1 MFGNEQG
8 CIFISTL
15 NRVPGGPDQYDA
27 AQWRPL
33 WNAPEEQFLE
43 DGVHGS
49 DADAAGHEDEA
60 LARGRV
66 GRAAV
71 GAVQG
76 EADAALA
83 APEDRLLGPNSI
95 AKLDRYLTWTNQSPA
110 VQNN

>member
-1 MFGNEQG
+1 M
-8 CIFISTL
+8 
-15 NRVPGGPDQYDA
+15 

-33 WNAPEEQFLE
+33 RDAPEKQLLE
-43 DGVHGS
+43 DCVHGS

-66 GRAAV
+66 RRAAV

-76 EADAALA
+76 EADAAIA

-95 AKLDRYLTWTNQSPA
+95 AKFD
-110 VQNN
+110 

>member
-1 MFGNEQG
+1 M
-8 CIFISTL
+8 

-33 WNAPEEQFLE
+33 WDAPEKQLLQ

-60 LARGRV
+60 LARGGV
-66 GRAAV
+66 GSAAV

-76 EADAALA
+76 EADAALPA
-83 APEDRLLGPNSI
+83 REDRLGRDSI
-95 AKLDRYLTWTNQSPA
+95 AKCS
-110 VQNN
+110 

>member
-1 MFGNEQG
+1 MFENDYG
-8 CIFISTL
+8 CKFVSAL
-15 NRVPGGPDQYDA
+15 NWLPGGPDQYDA

-49 DADAAGHEDEA
+49 DADAAGHENEA

-76 EADAALA
+76 EAHAALTA
-83 APEDRLLGPNSI
+83 REDRLGRDSI
-95 AKLDRYLTWTNQSPA
+95 AQFARG
-110 VQNN
+110 